1 MYRELRIAVAVP
13 AHNEERL
20 IRRTLERVPDFVDDI
35 VVVDDASS
43 DRTSEEVG
51 RAALV
56 DPRIH
61 ALSHDRNRGVGAS
74 IVTAFETSL
83 ALGADV
89 VIVMDGDGQMDP
101 ADLRAMIEP
110 IVDGSFD
117 VAKGLRF
124 DGVRPRG
131 TMPTGRWIGN
141 LVLSAAT
148 RLASGWRAPLDSQCG
163 YVALSAAA
171 LLKLPLDRL
180 FARYGFPNDLF
191 LRSVGAGL
199 RVSCVPVR
207 SVYGAE
213 VSGIRPHVAVPVIFW
228 LLLRGW
234 IRRMLGGRGLPPQ
247 TASQQATEVDEA

>member
-20 IRRTLERVPDFVDDI
+20 IRRTLDRVPHFVDDI

-43 DRTSEEVG
+43 DRTSEEVA
-51 RAALV
+51 RVALV

-61 ALSHDRNRGVGAS
+61 ALSHDLNRGVGAS
-74 IVTAFETSL
+74 IVTAFETSI
-83 ALGADV
+83 ALGADIV
-89 VIVMDGDGQMDP
+89 VVMDGDGQMHPD
-101 ADLRAMIEP
+101 DLSAMVEP
-110 IVDGSFD
+110 VASGRFD

-124 DGVRPRG
+124 NGLRPRG
-131 TMPTGRWIGN
+131 TMPPGRWIGN

-148 RLASGWRAPLDSQCG
+148 RLASGWREPLDSQCG
-163 YVALSAAA
+163 YVALSAEA
-171 LLKLPLDRL
+171 LSRL
-180 FARYGFPNDLF
+180 SLAELYARYGFPNDLF

-234 IRRMLGGRGLPPQ
+234 IRRITGGTRGRRP
-247 TASQQATEVDEA
+247 ATQPAIEVDEA

>member
-20 IRRTLERVPDFVDDI
+20 IRRTLERVPGFVDDI
-35 VVVDDASS
+35 VVVDDAST
-43 DRTSEEVG
+43 DGTATEIRC
-51 RAALV
+51 AAIR

-74 IVTAFETSL
+74 IVTAFGTSI
-83 ALGADV
+83 ALGADIV
-89 VIVMDGDGQMDP
+89 VVMDGDGQMHPD
-101 ADLRAMIEP
+101 DLAAMLEP
-110 IVDGSFD
+110 IAAGEFD

-124 DGVRPRG
+124 DGIRPRG
-131 TMPTGRWIGN
+131 SMPFARWTGNI
-141 LVLSAAT
+141 VLSAAT

-163 YVALSAAA
+163 YVALSYGA

-207 SVYGAE
+207 SVSGAE

>member
-20 IRRTLERVPDFVDDI
+20 IRRTLERVPGFVDDI
-35 VVVDDASS
+35 VVVDDAST
-43 DRTSEEVG
+43 DET
-51 RAALV
+51 AAEIRHASLR
-56 DPRIH
+56 DSRIH
-61 ALSHDRNRGVGAS
+61 GLMHDRNRGVGAS
-74 IVTAFETSL
+74 IVTAFETSI
-83 ALGADV
+83 ALGADIV
-89 VIVMDGDGQMDP
+89 VVMDGDGQMHPD
-101 ADLRAMIEP
+101 DLAAMVEP
-110 IVDGSFD
+110 VALGRFD

-124 DGVRPRG
+124 DGLRPRG
-131 TMPTGRWIGN
+131 SMPSGRWIGN

-171 LLKLPLDRL
+171 LSRL
-180 FARYGFPNDLF
+180 SLAELYARYGFPNDLF

-228 LLLRGW
+228 LLARGW
-234 IRRMLGGRGLPPQ
+234 LRRITGGNRGRRP
-247 TASQQATEVDEA
+247 ASQPAIEVDEA

>member
-1 MYRELRIAVAVP
+1 VYRDLRIAVAVP
-13 AHNEERL
+13 AHNEGRL
-20 IRRTLERVPDFVDDI
+20 IRRTLARVPFFVDDI

-43 DRTSEEVG
+43 DGTSGEVR
-51 RAALV
+51 RAALC

-61 ALSHDRNRGVGAS
+61 ALAHDRNRGVGAS

-89 VIVMDGDGQMDP
+89 VVVMDGDGQMDP
-101 ADLRAMIEP
+101 GDLPSMIDP
-110 IVDGSFD
+110 IAGGAFD

-131 TMPTGRWIGN
+131 TMPIGRWIGN
-141 LVLSAAT
+141 LVLSTAT
-148 RLASGWRAPLDSQCG
+148 RLASGWRSPLDSQCG
-163 YVALSAAA
+163 YVALSAGA
-171 LLKLPLDRL
+171 LSRLPLGEL
-180 FARYGFPNDLF
+180 YARYGFPNDLF

-228 LLLRGW
+228 LLARGW
-234 IRRMLGGRGLPPQ
+234 TRRLVGAPVRHG
-247 TASQQATEVDEA
+247 ASQPAIEVDEA